1 MDSNT
6 IPEITMLKVPLPA
19 AEEVDSTMEDPVL
32 ILNNSQTSLSHK

>member
-6 IPEITMLKVPLPA
+6 PELTMLKVRLPA
-19 AEEVDSTMEDPVL
+19 AEEVDSTMEDGMP